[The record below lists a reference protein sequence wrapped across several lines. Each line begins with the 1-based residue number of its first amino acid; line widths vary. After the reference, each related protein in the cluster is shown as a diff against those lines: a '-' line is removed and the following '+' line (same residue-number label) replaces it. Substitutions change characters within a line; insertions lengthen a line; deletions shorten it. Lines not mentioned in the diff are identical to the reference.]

1 MHSIIGGII
10 GYLSI
15 WIIIY
20 LYKTLKKMEGMGL
33 GDAKLMAGIGLLFG
47 WQSVPFVLFLSAIL
61 GLLMALPSLVEKK
74 KSLKSQIPFGPYII
88 TAGIIYFFYGDILYQ
103 IVLRV

>member
-1 MHSIIGGII
+1 
-10 GYLSI
+10 
-15 WIIIY
+15 
-20 LYKTLKKMEGMGL
+20 MGL

>member
-1 MHSIIGGII
+1 
-10 GYLSI
+10 
-15 WIIIY
+15 
-20 LYKTLKKMEGMGL
+20 MEGMGL

-61 GLLMALPSLVEKK
+61 GLLMVLPSLAEKK
-74 KSLKSQIPFGPYII
+74 KSLKSKIPFGPYII